1 MTSRDIAVS
10 ELRVQ
15 HDALFRPPA
24 VQRLVGLE
32 PLVAGQC
39 FAFVGFDQRGVQGR
53 YRHLSVRLEKSEQR
67 LVDLPQGADRLSH
80 RRDDRAAGRA
90 RLTGCGV
97 MKPGQPHRRGRR
109 HGAPP
114 RRASAALGGRRAAAA
129 YAQPRASPGQ
139 SRRPAPTAPNP
150 PAARQVQHDQ
160 RHDHLKIEPALLPGD
175 PDMLADRDIQ
185 PLIRSR

>member
-1 MTSRDIAVS
+1 
-10 ELRVQ
+10 VQ
-15 HDALFRPPA
+15 HDALFGPPA

-39 FAFVGFDQRGVQGR
+39 FAFVGFDQRGVHVQGR
-53 YRHLSVRLEKSEQR
+53 HRHLSVRLEKSEQR

-80 RRDDRAAGRA
+80 RRDDRAARRA

-114 RRASAALGGRRAAAA
+114 RPARPQRSAVGARQQPALNLAHHLDKAGVLL
-129 YAQPRASPGQ
+129 QPLQ
-139 SRRPAPTAPNP
+139 ILQTV
-150 PAARQVQHDQ
+150 AARQVQHDQ
-160 RHDHLKIEPALLPGD
+160 RHDHLEVEPALLPGD
-175 PDMLADRDIQ
+175 PDMLSDCDIQ